1 MWKKIVLGLVI
12 FIGVVLAL
20 VMVMTAGM
28 TDTAESFFESV
39 AAKQYDKAYSYL
51 SEDFT
56 RSISKEQLIAY
67 MERTGLQNYRDV
79 SWGNRS
85 VEGKRGEIEGTVETL
100 SGGAIPITVKC
111 IKKSDGSWRIY
122 AINKP
127 ASGIVQKE
135 TAEPVML
142 LKAPDTEKAIK
153 LVKETMRHFAHAVNQ
168 KDMTDLHAYAAAV
181 FQKQVSVE
189 KLNNAFKS
197 FMETQVDF
205 TVLDRMNPHL
215 DFQPKIKEGG
225 TLILEGT
232 YSTSPSKVYFVLKYS
247 REKEAWKLVGINV
260 EVK

>member
-12 FIGVVLAL
+12 LIVVVLAL

-28 TDTAESFFESV
+28 TETAESFFKSV

-56 RSISKEQLIAY
+56 RSISKEELIAY
-67 MERTGLQNYRDV
+67 MKRTGLENYRDV

-85 VEGKRGEIEGTVETL
+85 IEGKRGEIEGTVETR
-100 SGGAIPITVKC
+100 SGGAIPVTVKC

-135 TAEPVML
+135 TTEPDTL
-142 LKAPDTEKAIK
+142 LKAPNAEEAMQ
-153 LVKETMRHFAHAVNQ
+153 LVKETMRHFAHAVNR

-197 FMETQVDF
+197 FMEMQVDF
-205 TVLDRMNPHL
+205 TVLDKMNPHL
-215 DFQPKIKEGG
+215 DSQPKVKEDG

-232 YSTSPSKVYFVLKYS
+232 YPTTPNKVYFVLKYM
-247 REKEAWKLVGINV
+247 RGKAVWKLVGINV
-260 EVK
+260 EIK